1 MISVIVPVYNTEKY
15 LDRCIESILN
25 STYTDFELLLINDG
39 STDQSLDICRKYKE
53 QDSRITLISQ
63 ENQGVSAARNLG
75 LRVCRGD
82 WIIFIDSD
90 DYISSDF
97 LEMTACAKYQD
108 KDLLLFDFDRSG
120 NDTLPDDNPPAP
132 LKACTS
138 ICPNGCT
145 ITERQTSS
153 AIYYE
158 KEDMHELIRR
168 ILVPEKLPGVGNM
181 DFRTPCARAYRR
193 SVIDRY
199 SIRFSRDITI
209 GEDLLFNLAYQ
220 LRAHSCVYISR
231 PVYHYDMHQGSSS
244 RSFNPKLWENHI
256 RLQRQVKELLEKCSA
271 FSCFENAYYSYS
283 LENLTYVLIHGIFS
297 PHSTRSYRENCRLCA
312 RMQKN
317 KIYREAMKY
326 NLRNGILPRKILVCF
341 FRFRCYPAVHM
352 ISRISYIYL
361 ENKETSR

>member
-1 MISVIVPVYNTEKY
+1 MIERTNLMISVIVPVYNTEKY
-15 LDRCIESILN
+15 LDRCIESILS

-63 ENQGVSAARNLG
+63 KNQGVCAARNLG

-90 DYISSDF
+90 DYISRDF

-108 KDLLLFDFDRSG
+108 KDLLLFDFEGSG
-120 NDTLPDDNPPAP
+120 ENAAEDAV
-132 LKACTS
+132 
-138 ICPNGCT
+138 
-145 ITERQTSS
+145 TEDSDFS
-153 AIYYE
+153 VIYYG

-168 ILVPEKLPGVGNM
+168 ILVPEKLIKDGNT
-181 DFRTPCARAYRR
+181 DFRTPCARAYRK
-193 SVIDRY
+193 SIIEQY

-220 LRAHSCVYISR
+220 LRADSCVYIPK

-256 RLQRQVKELLEKCSA
+256 RLQRQIKELLEKCSA